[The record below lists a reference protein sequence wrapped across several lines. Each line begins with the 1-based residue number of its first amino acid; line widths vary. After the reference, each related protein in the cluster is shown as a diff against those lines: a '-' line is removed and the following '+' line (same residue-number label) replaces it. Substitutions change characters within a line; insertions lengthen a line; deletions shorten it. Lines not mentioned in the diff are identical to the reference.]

1 MIGIRFEQVSK
12 NDWNHLRAV
21 PLTWFNVVLEALV
34 ANFLDSENTLGWII
48 HELREN
54 SEIVF
59 PDLFVFQHFY
69 VEWIPEDMSFYCLE
83 QDHLA
88 GSQHAPPSLIRF

>member
-1 MIGIRFEQVSK
+1 MIGICFEQVSK

-21 PLTWFNVVLEALV
+21 PLTWFYVVLEALV

-54 SEIVF
+54 IEIVF
-59 PDLFVFQHFY
+59 PDLFVLQHFY
-69 VEWIPEDMSFYCLE
+69 VEWIPKNMSFYCLE
-83 QDHLA
+83 KDHLA
-88 GSQHAPPSLIRF
+88 GPQHAPPSLVRF